1 MKLGYKFSWS
11 EIDLLMENWQKL
23 AEENQG
29 KSKTIVIGD
38 GTYRRFELK
47 IPFSDGEI
55 EFITDECK
63 PLKVKYSFKKRLG
76 FEFLIY
82 PEDFMDRISKL
93 FGNKEIIT
101 GDKLFDDKYFIKGND
116 ELLVKSILTP
126 SLRNYLL
133 ENSVSNFKLE
143 KIDDFEVL
151 ELNIMINEL
160 EYSSMNRVLGLFKE
174 TIYIIQAER

>member
-11 EIDLLMENWQKL
+11 EIDLLMDNWQKL
-23 AEENQG
+23 AEDNQG
-29 KSKTIVIGD
+29 QSKTIVIGD

-55 EFITDECK
+55 MFITDEHK
-63 PLKVKYSFKKRLG
+63 PLKIKYSFSKRLG

-93 FGNKEIIT
+93 FGNKEIVT
-101 GDKLFDDKYFIKGND
+101 GDKLFDDKYFIKGNN
-116 ELLVKSILTP
+116 ELLLKSILTS

-143 KIDDFEVL
+143 KVDDLEVL

-160 EYSSMNRVLGLFKE
+160 EYSSMNRVLNLFKNA
-174 TIYIIQAER
+174 INVVQAER